1 MSLSK
6 GYAAVIAVL
15 LLGYAYFDKSF
26 AYLGV
31 APIYVGE
38 IVLAI
43 GVLVFVFGGVGLV
56 TFRSPIT
63 IVLTMFAFWC
73 FITMLPHIG
82 RYGLLSMRDSVIW
95 SYSAYAI
102 IVSGVLLRTGYVDRA
117 LSLYGRWLPIFL
129 IWAPIGFA
137 LSQLYR
143 GEFPFVPGSE
153 VPILS
158 LKGGDMAVHLAGA
171 ASFMGLGL
179 HRWYGRQRGE
189 SRRLW
194 EMLLWGAWSMG
205 FVATASQSR
214 GGMVSIFA
222 AIAVTMVFRPMNR
235 IRKVIFVGIV
245 FSIASLALDISIP
258 TSGQRDI
265 SPRQVAENLGSIIF
279 QDNQASYLSGSV
291 EWRKQWWSAIV
302 DYTVFGKHRWLGKG
316 YGVNLAVD
324 DGFRNADDSLRSPH
338 NGHLNI
344 LARSGVPG
352 LLLWLILLGTIGMS
366 LVRAHFRSRRAGNQ
380 MLADI
385 NLWVLAYWVA
395 FVTNATFDVYLEG
408 PQGGIWFWCL
418 VGFSIALTRMQRV
431 GRTSEADKTMP
442 VAGYPA

>member
-15 LLGYAYFDKSF
+15 LLGYAFFDKSF

-31 APIYVGE
+31 APIYIGE
-38 IVLAI
+38 IVLVI
-43 GVLVFVFGGVGLV
+43 GVLVFVLGGVGSAA
-56 TFRSPIT
+56 FRSPIT
-63 IVLTMFAFWC
+63 IVLLFFVFWC

-82 RYGLLSMRDSVIW
+82 RYGLLAARDSVIW

-102 IVSGVLLRTGYVDRA
+102 IVSGVLLRAGYVDRA
-117 LSLYGRWLPIFL
+117 ISLYGRWLPVFL
-129 IWAPIGFA
+129 FWVPVGFA
-137 LSQLYR
+137 ASQVYGGYL
-143 GEFPFVPGSE
+143 PFVPGSE
-153 VPILS
+153 VSILS

-179 HRWYGRQRGE
+179 HRWYGRPHSE

-194 EMLLWGAWSMG
+194 EILLWGAWAAG
-205 FVATASQSR
+205 FVATASQNR

-222 AIAVTMVFRPMNR
+222 AMAVTMVFRPMGR
-235 IRKVIFVGIV
+235 LQKVMLVGIV
-245 FSIASLALDISIP
+245 LLTASLALDISIP
-258 TSGQRDI
+258 TGGYRDI
-265 SPRQVAENLGSIIF
+265 SPRQVAENLGSVIF
-279 QDNQASYLSGSV
+279 PDNQANYLSGSV
-291 EWRKQWWSAIV
+291 EWRKRWWLTIL
-302 DYTVFGKHRWLGKG
+302 DYTVFGEHRWFGKG

-324 DGFRNADDSLRSPH
+324 DGFRNADGSLRSPH

-352 LLLWLILLGTIGMS
+352 FLLWLILLGTIGMS
-366 LVRAHFRSRRAGNQ
+366 LVLAHFRARRAGNQ
-380 MLADI
+380 ILADI

-395 FVTNATFDVYLEG
+395 FVMNASFDVYLEG

-418 VGFSIALTRMQRV
+418 VGFSIALTRIQRV
-431 GRTSEADKTMP
+431 GQTSEAGKNLP
-442 VAGYPA
+442 AAGYPA